1 MIARKQLYL
10 RPDHYAV
17 SDTYFSAV
25 QKVRTVIDKNVISDM
40 NMDAVGHLE
49 RLLNHY
55 IITAGAK
62 HLVKQGGAFLCF
74 IKPCCIELINML
86 ITTSEK
92 YIKIEVIYA
101 HNKQRGVQ
109 GFASVMFV
117 VRRLADEIVAY
128 KSIREFYEHLALQDK
143 VTCALV
149 NKEDADGCAV
159 SFAEENG
166 FSGRGQKRFP
176 IITRAYPGC
185 VPGFVHDEDEQR
197 YLEEAL
203 NAAVWLSGELAQ
215 EGKAS
220 LGFGGEKMIPLI
232 DGNGGDFQ
240 ISLFLRPEEPAAVYP
255 EPKARKL
262 KKKLPRKGRVE
273 CCVVYTPLP
282 RSDEYKCAGYEDR
295 FCTFFLGVNTK
306 KGGEYLLIDLFA
318 GYIDAADK
326 VLDCIIGG
334 FEAKKYI
341 PEEIDVVDERT
352 EKLLGDFCS
361 SNGIRLV
368 RTDHFTEFDEVR
380 DQVIEDMASPDDEE
394 EMSDTDR
401 FENVCDML

>member
-1 MIARKQLYL
+1 MIMTAIRPGSGL
-10 RPDHYAV
+10 RNNGSEEH
-17 SDTYFSAV
+17 TV
-25 QKVRTVIDKNVISDM
+25 Q
-40 NMDAVGHLE
+40 A
-49 RLLNHY
+49 
-55 IITAGAK
+55 
-62 HLVKQGGAFLCF
+62 
-74 IKPCCIELINML
+74 
-86 ITTSEK
+86 
-92 YIKIEVIYA
+92 
-101 HNKQRGVQ
+101 
-109 GFASVMFV
+109 
-117 VRRLADEIVAY
+117 
-128 KSIREFYEHLALQDK
+128 
-143 VTCALV
+143 
-149 NKEDADGCAV
+149 
-159 SFAEENG
+159 
-166 FSGRGQKRFP
+166 
-176 IITRAYPGC
+176 
-185 VPGFVHDEDEQR
+185 
-197 YLEEAL
+197 
-203 NAAVWLSGELAQ
+203 
-215 EGKAS
+215 GKAS

-232 DGNGGDFQ
+232 EGNSGDFQ

-282 RSDEYKCAGYEDR
+282 RSDEYKCEGYEDR

-318 GYIDAADK
+318 GYIDAADE

-334 FEAKKYI
+334 FEAKKFI

-401 FENVCDML
+401 FENVCDMLYEMSEREISQLPDDLYQLLIAFDELPDDLRAKLRRAKLK